1 MVEKMIRTYLNSN
14 LDDEV
19 LENIWKVVSYGIIDE
34 EDWERFLKTTRG
46 WMYDHE
52 TDVIVKDNRMN
63 VIFKRDAEGYWVK
76 S

>member
-34 EDWERFLKTTRG
+34 ADWEKFLEATRG
-46 WMYDHE
+46 WMYDHGA
-52 TDVIVKDNRMN
+52 DVIVKDNRLN
-63 VIFKRDAEGYWVK
+63 VIFKRNSEGYWVK
-76 S
+76 A